1 MENPFRKKRRPWRGR
16 VTFLKIDSWVD
27 TTLYEAGF
35 AAGQFWENITIFFR
49 RFRVRGFWRL
59 VFELLGEA
67 TTLGA
72 AGSVLMLALALPAF
86 DDTAKNWRTQNDYA
100 VTFLDRY
107 GNVIGKRGILHN
119 PSVPVDEMPDYVIKA
134 VLGTEDR
141 RFFEHYGI
149 DFIGLIR
156 ALETNARANTV
167 VQGGSTITQQLAKN
181 LFLSNERTISRKIK
195 EAFLAVWLEAN
206 LTKKQI
212 LQLYLDRTYMGGGT
226 FGIAAAS
233 EYYFGKDIRD
243 VTLPEAAMLAG
254 LFKAPTKY
262 APSVNLPAA
271 RARANEVLTNMVQ
284 AGFMT
289 EGQVVAARRHP
300 ASVVDRGTSDTPDY
314 FLDWA
319 FDRVKQI
326 AARFPQRTLVV
337 KTTLDPGI
345 QKATEEAIEF
355 HLRQYGKQYHV
366 SQAAAVVLSNDGS
379 VRAIVGGR
387 DYGESQFNRATQARR
402 QVGSSFKPYVYTV
415 AMQKGLTP
423 KSMTSGAPIT
433 WGRWSPHNYSRG
445 EGGPMTLEW
454 ALAHSVNTAAVRI
467 AKTVTGT
474 EDVAKLAHEMGVE
487 SPLSTYKTMV
497 LGTNG
502 MTVMDQATAYNCFA
516 NGGFADTR
524 HGITEIM
531 DGNGHVLWDWKRNG
545 PKPVRVLSPKVD
557 AEMNEM
563 LVQIPESG
571 TGRRA
576 ALPMTIAAGKTGTT
590 QDYRDGWFV
599 GFTGNYTAAVWFGND
614 DYSPTNRVF
623 GGSLPAMTW
632 KRFMTYAHQNIELK
646 RIPYIDKPLPEQPKV
661 ASNAAKDDAGDM
673 PPERPKM
680 LSAATKSVLREILE
694 QFNKAKPITV
704 PPAAEKMSAL
714 YD

>member
-1 MENPFRKKRRPWRGR
+1 
-16 VTFLKIDSWVD
+16 
-27 TTLYEAGF
+27 
-35 AAGQFWENITIFFR
+35 
-49 RFRVRGFWRL
+49 
-59 VFELLGEA
+59 
-67 TTLGA
+67 
-72 AGSVLMLALALPAF
+72 MLALALPAF
-86 DDTAKNWRTQNDYA
+86 DDTAKNWRAQNDYA

-107 GNVIGKRGILHN
+107 GNEIGKRGILHN

-149 DFIGLIR
+149 DFVGLVR

-226 FGIAAAS
+226 FGIAAAA

-300 ASVVDRGTSDTPDY
+300 ASVVDRGSSDTPDY

-326 AARFPQRTLVV
+326 AARFPQRTLIV

-345 QKATEEAIEF
+345 QKATEEAIDPTPAPV
-355 HLRQYGKQYHV
+355 RQAISTCRRPLPSCFPTTARSRHRRRPRLWRKPVQPRHPG
-366 SQAAAVVLSNDGS
+366 AAAGRFVLQ
-379 VRAIVGGR
+379 ALCLYGR
-387 DYGESQFNRATQARR
+387 HGEGAHARR
-402 QVGSSFKPYVYTV
+402 
-415 AMQKGLTP
+415 
-423 KSMTSGAPIT
+423 SMTSGAPVT

-445 EGGPMTLEW
+445 EGGTDDARRW

-467 AKTVTGT
+467 AKT
-474 EDVAKLAHEMGVE
+474 
-487 SPLSTYKTMV
+487 SP
-497 LGTNG
+497 
-502 MTVMDQATAYNCFA
+502 A
-516 NGGFADTR
+516 
-524 HGITEIM
+524 
-531 DGNGHVLWDWKRNG
+531 
-545 PKPVRVLSPKVD
+545 
-557 AEMNEM
+557 
-563 LVQIPESG
+563 
-571 TGRRA
+571 RRPWPS
-576 ALPMTIAAGKTGTT
+576 LPMK
-590 QDYRDGWFV
+590 W
-599 GFTGNYTAAVWFGND
+599 
-614 DYSPTNRVF
+614 
-623 GGSLPAMTW
+623 
-632 KRFMTYAHQNIELK
+632 
-646 RIPYIDKPLPEQPKV
+646 
-661 ASNAAKDDAGDM
+661 ASNRRY
-673 PPERPKM
+673 RPTRPWC
-680 LSAATKSVLREILE
+680 SAPTA
-694 QFNKAKPITV
+694 
-704 PPAAEKMSAL
+704 
-714 YD
+714 